1 MIGQEVAKKLLS
13 VAVYN
18 HYKRLNNN
26 LTSNNSGVNNSSL
39 ELVMDDIRRNKD
51 ETEEERTA
59 ISNGNENIYI
69 YIYVHSNESDCCM
82 YL

>member
-18 HYKRLNNN
+18 HYKRLNSN

-69 YIYVHSNESDCCM
+69 CT
-82 YL
+82 LQ